1 MIKYASRICMALLT
15 LSLCACAKPGMK
27 SIDHDA
33 DALWKN
39 YAQSANTVTKPFRTQ
54 LSLRYGVE
62 GKTDRVSTLLWG
74 NSADILRLDISA
86 SVGITLAKILEK
98 PQEFILYIPQE
109 GVAYA
114 HEGKKK
120 PSFNIGVPM
129 PLNLEHLTLLL
140 QGHHASVFGL
150 SYAGQPLAVDKAT
163 PLLINPEDLPNNAKA
178 YTLEEG
184 AFRGMLVL
192 NDLGQP
198 VFWQEDNS
206 TGWTME
212 ISYKEHETLPYKLYI
227 RHIASERKA
236 VIIVQERAF
245 DLDLFTPEQMR
256 LILPKETV
264 LYPLEDLDTNT
275 Y

>member
-1 MIKYASRICMALLT
+1 MIKLASRLFMALLT
-15 LSLCACAKPGMK
+15 FGLCACAKPDLK
-27 SIDHDA
+27 TVDHNA

-39 YAQSANTVTKPFRTQ
+39 YAQSAKTVSKPFRTQ

-62 GKTDRVSTLLWG
+62 GRTDRVSALLWG
-74 NSADILRLDISA
+74 NSAQGLRLDISA
-86 SVGITLAKILEK
+86 SVGITVAKILEK
-98 PQEFILYIPQE
+98 PQDFLLYIPQE
-109 GVAYA
+109 NVAYT
-114 HEGKKK
+114 HEGKEKA
-120 PSFNIGVPM
+120 SFTAGIPM

-150 SYAGQPLAVDKAT
+150 RYQGQPLAVDKAT
-163 PLLINPEDLPNNAKA
+163 ALLINPDDLPNSAKA

-184 AFRGMLVL
+184 PFRGMLVL
-192 NDLGQP
+192 NSLGQP

-212 ISYKEHETLPYKLYI
+212 ISYKEHELLPYKLYI
-227 RHIASERKA
+227 KHIASERKA
-236 VIIVQERAF
+236 VLIVKERAF

-264 LYPLEDLDTNT
+264 IHPLEDLNANN